1 MTRFFIFNFQ
11 IRIVDSI
18 ISLHLMAFTYFQ
30 VYSKI
35 INQNHNENINQMTNS
50 YHPVEQSKR
59 TAIVDILRGWA
70 ILGVAIGNYQDFL
83 YIGVEREIKF
93 DTFSEILQIV
103 NRYLFSAKSWTLL
116 TLLFGYGFAILIN
129 NVASKGK
136 NPVTFFA
143 WRMLLLFVLA
153 FINSSFWLG
162 DILKDYAFL
171 GLVLLLFY
179 KSSTRTLSIIC
190 AFIFLTIPFLM
201 AYVNT
206 FKIEHIVIA
215 TNPEYLK
222 LYHSG
227 NWIEFFRFNLLASFY
242 EQIIIP
248 GYAITAHYVMLGCM
262 LFGFLLQKLNF
273 FNRLTELKKLL
284 KYVCFISFVCS
295 VFIGIGFF
303 IAVQNKAGFLKFF
316 HPLYWLVLCTMF
328 FIATGISLL
337 YTNGKLK
344 TIFSYFS
351 AGGKMTLTNY
361 MSQNILAAFLFSGI
375 GFGIADSMPYWFYFL
390 LAIFIFIIQLFISKW
405 WLSKYN
411 YGPIE
416 WLWRSAS
423 YREFVPFKK
432 THTEIAVDI
441 KTV

>member
-1 MTRFFIFNFQ
+1 
-11 IRIVDSI
+11 
-18 ISLHLMAFTYFQ
+18 
-30 VYSKI
+30 
-35 INQNHNENINQMTNS
+35 MTNS

-70 ILGVAIGNYQDFL
+70 LLGVAIGNYSDFL
-83 YIGVEREIKF
+83 HIGVERKINNRIIS
-93 DTFSEILQIV
+93 DILFYF
-103 NRYLFSAKSWTLL
+103 NRYFFAAKSWTLL

-129 NVASKGK
+129 NVAAKGK

-143 WRMLLLFVLA
+143 WRMILLFILA

-171 GLVLLLFY
+171 GLVMLLFY
-179 KSSTRTLSIIC
+179 KSSAKILSIIC
-190 AFIFLTIPFLM
+190 AVLILTIPFIM
-201 AYVNT
+201 AYVSG
-206 FKIEHIVIA
+206 FKVEHPEIT

-227 NWIEFFRFNLLASFY
+227 NWLDFFKFNLLASFY

-248 GYAITAHYVMLGCM
+248 GYAITAHIVMFACM
-262 LFGFLLQKLNF
+262 LFGFLLQKLDF
-273 FNRLTELKKLL
+273 FNRLNQQKKLL
-284 KYVCFISFVCS
+284 KNTLWISLITAII
-295 VFIGIGFF
+295 IGVGLNLIIFYKVD
-303 IAVQNKAGFLKFF
+303 ILKVF
-316 HPLYWLVLCTMF
+316 HPLYWLILSTMI

-351 AGGKMTLTNY
+351 ACGKMTLTNY
-361 MSQNILAAFLFSGI
+361 IAQNILAAFIFSGI
-375 GFGIADSMPYWFYFL
+375 GLGIADTMPYWFYFS
-390 LAIFIFIIQLFISKW
+390 LAVFVFILQLFISKW

-423 YREFVPFKK
+423 YRKLFPFKK
-432 THTEIAVDI
+432 TQSEVITEI

>member
-1 MTRFFIFNFQ
+1 
-11 IRIVDSI
+11 
-18 ISLHLMAFTYFQ
+18 
-30 VYSKI
+30 
-35 INQNHNENINQMTNS
+35 MTNS

-70 ILGVAIGNYQDFL
+70 ILGVAIGNYLDFL
-83 YIGVEREIKF
+83 YIGIEKEIKHG
-93 DTFSEILQIV
+93 TFSQVLQFI
-103 NRYLFSAKSWTLL
+103 NRYLFAAKSWTLL

-136 NPVTFFA
+136 NPVAFFA
-143 WRMLLLFVLA
+143 WRMFLLFILA
-153 FINSSFWLG
+153 FINSAFWLG

-179 KSSTRTLSIIC
+179 RCSTKTLAIIS
-190 AFIFLTIPFLM
+190 AVIVLTVPFVM
-201 AYVNT
+201 AYVNGI
-206 FKIEHIVIA
+206 KIEHPAIA

-227 NWIEFFRFNLLASFY
+227 NWIDFFKFNLFASFY

-262 LFGFLLQKLNF
+262 LFGFMLQKLNF
-273 FNRLTELKKLL
+273 FNRLTELKRLL
-284 KYVCFISFVCS
+284 KSVCIISLALAVL
-295 VFIGIGFF
+295 IGIAFN
-303 IAVQNKAGFLKFF
+303 IMIIYKVELLKVF
-316 HPLYWLVLCTMF
+316 HPLYWLVLSTMI
-328 FIATGISLL
+328 FISTGICIL
-337 YTNGKLK
+337 YNNGKLK
-344 TIFSYFS
+344 TVFSYFS

-361 MSQNILAAFLFSGI
+361 MSQNILAGIIFSGI
-375 GFGIADSMPYWFYFL
+375 GLGIADSMPYWFYFL

-423 YREFVPFKK
+423 YREWVPFKK
-432 THTEIAVDI
+432 IQPEAVANM
-441 KTV
+441 KMV

>member
-1 MTRFFIFNFQ
+1 
-11 IRIVDSI
+11 
-18 ISLHLMAFTYFQ
+18 
-30 VYSKI
+30 
-35 INQNHNENINQMTNS
+35 MTNS

-70 ILGVAIGNYQDFL
+70 ILGVAIGNYSDFL
-83 YIGVEREIKF
+83 HIGVEQKNNSSSLIS
-93 DTFSEILQIV
+93 DILFYF
-103 NRYLFSAKSWTLL
+103 NRYFFAAKSWTLL

-143 WRMLLLFVLA
+143 WRMILLFILA

-171 GLVLLLFY
+171 GLVMLLFY
-179 KSSTRTLSIIC
+179 KSSAKTLSIIC
-190 AFIFLTIPFLM
+190 AVLVFAIPFIM
-201 AYVNT
+201 AYVNG
-206 FKIEHIVIA
+206 FKIENVEIT

-222 LYHSG
+222 LYYSG
-227 NWIEFFRFNLLASFY
+227 NWLDFFRFNLLASFY

-248 GYAITAHYVMLGCM
+248 GYAITAHIVMFACM
-262 LFGFLLQKLNF
+262 LFGFLLQKLDF
-273 FNRLTELKKLL
+273 FNRLHELKPLL
-284 KYVCFISFVCS
+284 KKTLWISLVTAII
-295 VFIGIGFF
+295 IGVGFNLM
-303 IAVQNKAGFLKFF
+303 ILYKVAPLKIF
-316 HPLYWLVLCTMF
+316 HPLYGLVLSTMI
-328 FIATGISLL
+328 FIATGIILL
-337 YTNGKLK
+337 YINGKLK
-344 TIFSYFS
+344 TVFSYFS

-361 MSQNILAAFLFSGI
+361 IAQNILAAFIFSGI
-375 GFGIADSMPYWFYFL
+375 GFGIGNSMPYWFYFS
-390 LAIFIFIIQLFISKW
+390 LAVFVFIIQLFISKW

-432 THTEIAVDI
+432 THSQIPVDI

>member
-1 MTRFFIFNFQ
+1 
-11 IRIVDSI
+11 
-18 ISLHLMAFTYFQ
+18 
-30 VYSKI
+30 
-35 INQNHNENINQMTNS
+35 MTNS
-50 YHPVEQSKR
+50 YHPVEQNKR

-70 ILGVAIGNYQDFL
+70 LLGVAIGNYVDFL
-83 YIGVEREIKF
+83 YIGVPHKINNSIL
-93 DTFSEILQIV
+93 SEILQYL
-103 NRYLFSAKSWTLL
+103 NRYFFAAKSWTLL

-129 NVASKGK
+129 NVAAKGK
-136 NPVTFFA
+136 NPLTFFS
-143 WRMLLLFVLA
+143 WRMILLFVLA

-179 KSSTRTLSIIC
+179 KSSAKTLSIIC
-190 AFIFLTIPFLM
+190 AILFLSIPFVM
-201 AYVNT
+201 AFVNT
-206 FKIEHIVIA
+206 FTVEHPEIA

-227 NWIEFFRFNLLASFY
+227 NWLDFFRFNLLASFY

-248 GYAITAHYVMLGCM
+248 GYAITAHIVMLACM
-262 LFGFLLQKLNF
+262 LFGVLLQKLNF
-273 FNRLTELKKLL
+273 FERLGEMKKLL
-284 KYVCFISFVCS
+284 KYVMLISLVCA
-295 VFIGIGFF
+295 VAIGIGFY
-303 IAVQNKAGFLKFF
+303 IAVSNKAGFLKIF
-316 HPLYWLVLCTMF
+316 HPLYWLVLSTMI
-328 FIATGISLL
+328 FIATGICLL
-337 YTNGKLK
+337 YNAGKLK

-361 MSQNILAAFLFSGI
+361 ITQNILAAFIFSGI
-375 GFGIADSMPYWFYFL
+375 GLGIGDTMPYWFYFS

-423 YREFVPFKK
+423 YRKLFPFKK
-432 THTEIAVDI
+432 TVQSDSIPEIKAI
-441 KTV
+441 

>member
-1 MTRFFIFNFQ
+1 
-11 IRIVDSI
+11 
-18 ISLHLMAFTYFQ
+18 
-30 VYSKI
+30 
-35 INQNHNENINQMTNS
+35 MTNS

-70 ILGVAIGNYQDFL
+70 ILGVAIGNYSDFL
-83 YIGVEREIKF
+83 HIGVEHKINNSLIS
-93 DTFSEILQIV
+93 DILYYF
-103 NRYLFSAKSWTLL
+103 NRYFFAAKSWTLL

-129 NVASKGK
+129 NVAAKGK
-136 NPVTFFA
+136 DPVRFFA
-143 WRMLLLFVLA
+143 WRMILLFVLA

-171 GLVLLLFY
+171 GLVMLLFY
-179 KSSTRTLSIIC
+179 KSSAKTLSIIC
-190 AFIFLTIPFLM
+190 AVLVVTTPFIM
-201 AYVNT
+201 AFVNGYT
-206 FKIEHIVIA
+206 VEHPEIT

-227 NWIEFFRFNLLASFY
+227 NWLDFFKFNLLASFY

-248 GYAITAHYVMLGCM
+248 GYAITAHIVMFACM
-262 LFGFLLQKLNF
+262 LFGFLLQKLDF
-273 FNRLTELKKLL
+273 FNRLNEQKKLL
-284 KYVCFISFVCS
+284 KRTLWISLGTAI
-295 VFIGIGFF
+295 FIGVGFNLMIF
-303 IAVQNKAGFLKFF
+303 YKLAPLKFF
-316 HPLYWLVLCTMF
+316 HPLYWLVLSTMI
-328 FIATGISLL
+328 FIATGICLL

-361 MSQNILAAFLFSGI
+361 ITQNILAAFIFSGI
-375 GFGIADSMPYWFYFL
+375 GLGIADTMPYWFYFS
-390 LAIFIFIIQLFISKW
+390 LAVFVFIIQLFISKW

-423 YREFVPFKK
+423 YLKLFPFKK
-432 THTEIAVDI
+432 TQPQAITEI

>member
-1 MTRFFIFNFQ
+1 M
-11 IRIVDSI
+11 
-18 ISLHLMAFTYFQ
+18 
-30 VYSKI
+30 K
-35 INQNHNENINQMTNS
+35 NS

-70 ILGVAIGNYQDFL
+70 ILGVAIGNYLDFL
-83 YIGVEREIKF
+83 YIGIEKEIKH
-93 DTFSEILQIV
+93 DTFSQVLQFI
-103 NRYLFSAKSWTLL
+103 NRYFFAAKSWTLL

-136 NPVTFFA
+136 NPVAFFA
-143 WRMLLLFVLA
+143 WRMILLFILA
-153 FINSSFWLG
+153 FINSAFWLG

-179 KSSTRTLSIIC
+179 RCSAKTLAIIS
-190 AFIFLTIPFLM
+190 AVIFLTIPFVM
-201 AYVNT
+201 AYVNGI
-206 FKIEHIVIA
+206 KIEHPAIA
-215 TNPEYLK
+215 TNPDYLK

-227 NWIEFFRFNLLASFY
+227 NWIDFFRFNLLASFY

-262 LFGFLLQKLNF
+262 LFGFLLQKINF
-273 FNRLTELKKLL
+273 FERLTELKRVLKSVCIISLAAALL
-284 KYVCFISFVCS
+284 
-295 VFIGIGFF
+295 IGIGFN
-303 IAVQNKAGFLKFF
+303 IAIIYKAPFLKIF
-316 HPLYWLVLCTMF
+316 HPLYWLVLCTMV
-328 FIATGISLL
+328 FIASGICLL
-337 YTNGKLK
+337 YNNGKLK
-344 TIFSYFS
+344 TVFSYFS

-361 MSQNILAAFLFSGI
+361 MSQNILAALIFSGI

-423 YREFVPFKK
+423 YMEFVPFKK
-432 THTEIAVDI
+432 KQPEIIPDI